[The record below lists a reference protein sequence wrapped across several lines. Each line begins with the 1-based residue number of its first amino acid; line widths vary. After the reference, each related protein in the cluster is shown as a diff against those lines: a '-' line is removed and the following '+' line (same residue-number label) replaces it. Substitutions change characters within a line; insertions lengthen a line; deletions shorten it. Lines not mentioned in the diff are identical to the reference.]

1 MAKVVQ
7 DVEPICFEDAIGH
20 ALWDKAMDE
29 EMVALDAN
37 RTWELVPLPEGKKAI
52 GCKWVYK
59 VKHNSDGS
67 ISKYKARLVA
77 KGYAQTHGID
87 YEETFAPVAK
97 MATVRAVIV
106 VAVSRGWLLHQMDV
120 KNAFLHGE
128 LQEEVYL
135 DQPPGYEDKS
145 HPNYVCKLR
154 KALYGLKQALR
165 AWHDKIAEYLVTI
178 GFRMSDA
185 DHSLYVRKSDE
196 GIVVIT
202 IYVDDLIVGG
212 DNEKEVEHVKRLLKQ
227 KFDMKDLG
235 ELKFFLG
242 IEVIRT
248 PEGIWLLQRQY
259 ALDMLSKYGM
269 VGCKP
274 ISVPLNQNGKLS
286 ADAGEVLE
294 DATMYMKIV
303 GSLIYMTITRPD
315 LNYIVGLESQFMQV
329 PRKPQLDGVRPTL
342 RYVSAIADYGL
353 FYEASTELQV
363 HGYIDADWAG
373 SILDR
378 RSTSGFMFS
387 FGSAAVTWSNKKQ
400 PIVALSSTEAEYRG
414 VAMVACEVAWLR
426 KLLGDLGLLVDR

>member
-29 EMVALDAN
+29 EMAALDAN
-37 RTWELVPLPEGKKAI
+37 MTWELVPLPEGKKAI

-67 ISKYKARLVA
+67 ISMYKARLVA

-97 MATVRAVIV
+97 MATMKAVIT
-106 VAVSRGWLLHQMDV
+106 VAASKGWLLHQMDV

-135 DQPPGYEDKS
+135 DQPPGYEDMS
-145 HPNYVCKLR
+145 HPNYVCRLR
-154 KALYGLKQALR
+154 KALYGLKQAPR
-165 AWHDKIAEYLVTI
+165 AWHDKIAEHFVTI
-178 GFRMSDA
+178 GFRMLDA

-212 DNEKEVEHVKRLLKQ
+212 DNEKEVEHVKCLLKQ

-294 DATMYMKIV
+294 DATMYRKIV
-303 GSLIYMTITRPD
+303 GRLIYMTITRPD
-315 LNYIVGLESQFMQV
+315 LNYIVGLESQFMHV
-329 PRKPQLDGVRPTL
+329 P
-342 RYVSAIADYGL
+342 
-353 FYEASTELQV
+353 
-363 HGYIDADWAG
+363 
-373 SILDR
+373 
-378 RSTSGFMFS
+378 
-387 FGSAAVTWSNKKQ
+387 
-400 PIVALSSTEAEYRG
+400 
-414 VAMVACEVAWLR
+414 
-426 KLLGDLGLLVDR
+426 